1 MGSADAAIENAQPLS
16 PSGTPLP
23 GDIPPYTP
31 VVIMV
36 CRHIVKP
43 SAALP
48 DTHAPGSTGN
58 QAGNDVAGQEPVF
71 ANLDRREIP
80 IRYRRHPEVKADHR
94 GSSVRATTQAVSP
107 AVLAHR
113 PLANSHIGAGGV
125 ERHLSGACLRCV
137 ALVQTIRLTMSDEKL
152 PARHLP
158 ADQVGEV
165 PPFLGRDDE
174 IEVVPFAPGGIRCCR

>member
-23 GDIPPYTP
+23 GNIPPYTP

-36 CRHIVKP
+36 CRHIVEL

-58 QAGNDVAGQEPVF
+58 QAGNDVAGEETVF
-71 ANLDRREIP
+71 ADLDRREIP
-80 IRYRRHPEVKADHR
+80 IGFRRHPEVKADHR
-94 GSSVRATTQAVSP
+94 GLSGCATTQAVSP
-107 AVLAHR
+107 AFLAHR
-113 PLANSHIGAGGV
+113 PVANSHIGASGV
-125 ERHLSGACLRCV
+125 ERHLIGASLRCV

-152 PARHLP
+152 PARPLP
-158 ADQVGEV
+158 T
-165 PPFLGRDDE
+165 
-174 IEVVPFAPGGIRCCR
+174 